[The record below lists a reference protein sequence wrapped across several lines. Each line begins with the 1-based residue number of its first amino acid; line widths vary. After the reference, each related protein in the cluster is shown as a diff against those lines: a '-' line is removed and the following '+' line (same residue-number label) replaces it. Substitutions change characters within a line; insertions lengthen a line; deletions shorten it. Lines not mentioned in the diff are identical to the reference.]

1 MRRHAVSDFSRT
13 PVVRLHEG
21 RVTTA
26 VPLALSDALRDW
38 LDLGLRWLHVIA
50 AMAWIGTS
58 FYFVLLDQSLRPPKD
73 AADADAGVG
82 GELWEVHGGG
92 FYNVQKYVVAPKQ
105 LPDHLAWFKWEAYTT
120 WLSGFGL
127 MLVLYYLEASS
138 ALVKPGDDLEPWLAV
153 TISIALLA
161 VAWIAYDVLNRLV
174 SDGRVLW
181 PVLFV
186 LVALS
191 AWASAELFSP
201 RAAWLQVGAMIGTVM
216 AANVFFVIIPAHW
229 ELIRAK
235 EAGREPDPAPGIQ
248 AKQRSVHNNYLTL
261 PVLLAMLAGHFPF
274 AYGADHAWLVL
285 VVLMV
290 IGAWARL
297 FFNLRHTGR
306 SHWWMPVAGAVA
318 FVALAVLVERSDDA
332 TVPPAAA
339 ADLALGKRVF
349 TSAGCAGC
357 HTLADAGAT
366 GAVGPSLDAAQPS
379 ASLVT
384 ERVTNGQG
392 VMPSF
397 AGKLSPAEIDA
408 VAAYVSGAAG

>member
-1 MRRHAVSDFSRT
+1 M
-13 PVVRLHEG
+13 
-21 RVTTA
+21 TA
-26 VPLALSDALRDW
+26 LPLALSDAVSDW

-73 AADADAGVG
+73 ASDADAGVG

-92 FYNVQKYVVAPKQ
+92 FYHVQKYVVAPLR

-153 TISIALLA
+153 SISIVLLA

-174 SDGRVLW
+174 SDGRILW
-181 PVLFV
+181 PVLFG

-191 AWASAELFSP
+191 AWGSYELFSP

-216 AANVFFVIIPAHW
+216 SANVFFVIIPAHW

-235 EAGREPDPAPGIQ
+235 EAGREPDPRPAIQ

-261 PVLLAMLAGHFPF
+261 PVLVTMLAGHFPF

-285 VVLMV
+285 LALMA

-297 FFNLRHTGR
+297 FFNLRHAGR
-306 SHWWMPVAGAVA
+306 THWWMPVAGAAA
-318 FVALAVLVERSDDA
+318 FVALAVAVEQQDESAASA
-332 TVPPAAA
+332 TT
-339 ADLALGKRVF
+339 ADVARGKQVF
-349 TSAGCAGC
+349 STAGCGAC
-357 HTLADAGAT
+357 HTLADAGST
-366 GAVGPSLDAAQPS
+366 GSVGPSLDAAEPS
-379 ASLVT
+379 AELVA
-384 ERVTNGQG
+384 ERVRNGQG
-392 VMPSF
+392 AMPAF
-397 AGKLSPAEIDA
+397 AGTLSDEEIDA
-408 VAAYVSGAAG
+408 VAAYVSSAARG

>member
-1 MRRHAVSDFSRT
+1 
-13 PVVRLHEG
+13 
-21 RVTTA
+21 VTTA
-26 VPLALSDALRDW
+26 LPLALSDAVSDW

-73 AADADAGVG
+73 ASDADAGVG

-92 FYNVQKYVVAPKQ
+92 FYHVQKYVVAPPK

-127 MLVLYYLEASS
+127 MIVLYYLKASS
-138 ALVKPGDDLEPWLAV
+138 ALVKPGDDVEPWVAV
-153 TISIALLA
+153 AISIALLA
-161 VAWIAYDVLNRLV
+161 AAWIVYDLLNRLV

-181 PVLFV
+181 SILLG

-191 AWASAELFSP
+191 AWGSYELFSP

-235 EAGREPDPAPGIQ
+235 EAGREPDPRPAIQ

-261 PVLLAMLAGHFPF
+261 PVLLTMLAGHFPF
-274 AYGADHAWLVL
+274 AYGADQAWLVL
-285 VVLMV
+285 LALMLV
-290 IGAWARL
+290 GAWARL
-297 FFNLRHTGR
+297 FFNLRHAGR
-306 SHWWMPVAGAVA
+306 THWWMPVAGAVA
-318 FVALAVLVERSDDA
+318 FVAIAVAVEQQDEPAGASA
-332 TVPPAAA
+332 TPASIAR
-339 ADLALGKRVF
+339 GKQVF
-349 TSAGCAGC
+349 ASAGCAAC

-366 GAVGPSLDAAQPS
+366 GTVGPSLDAAKPS
-379 ASLVT
+379 AELVA
-384 ERVTNGQG
+384 ERVRNGQG

-397 AGKLSPAEIDA
+397 AGRLSAEDIQA
-408 VAAYVSGAAG
+408 VAAYVSSAAAG

>member
-1 MRRHAVSDFSRT
+1 
-13 PVVRLHEG
+13 
-21 RVTTA
+21 VT
-26 VPLALSDALRDW
+26 LALSDALRDW

-73 AADADAGVG
+73 AADRGAGVG

-92 FYNVQKYVVAPKQ
+92 FYRVQKYVVAPPR

-138 ALVKPGDDLEPWLAV
+138 TLVRPGSDLEPSVAV
-153 TISIALLA
+153 VLSLALLA
-161 VAWIAYDVLNRLV
+161 AAWIAYDVLNRLV

-181 PVLFV
+181 PVLFALVV
-186 LVALS
+186 LATWGS
-191 AWASAELFSP
+191 SELFSP

-216 AANVFFVIIPAHW
+216 AANVFVVIIPAHW

-235 EAGREPDPAPGIQ
+235 EAGREPDPAPAIQ

-261 PVLLAMLAGHFPF
+261 PVLLTMLAGHFPF

-285 VVLMV
+285 VALMA

-297 FFNLRHTGR
+297 FYNLRHTGR
-306 SHWWMPVAGAVA
+306 TYWAMPVVGIAA
-318 FVALAVLVERSDDA
+318 FVALAVLVERSDDS
-332 TVPPAAA
+332 VPAATA
-339 ADLALGKRVF
+339 GDVVVGKRVF
-349 TSAGCAGC
+349 ASAGCAGC

-366 GAVGPSLDAAQPS
+366 GTVGPNLDAAKPS
-379 ASLVT
+379 ASLVAD
-384 ERVTNGQG
+384 RVTDGLG

-397 AGKLSPAEIDA
+397 AGKLTDAEIAA
-408 VAAYVSGAAG
+408 VAAYVSSAAAG

>member
-1 MRRHAVSDFSRT
+1 M
-13 PVVRLHEG
+13 L
-21 RVTTA
+21 
-26 VPLALSDALRDW
+26 DW

-73 AADADAGVG
+73 ASHADAGVG

-92 FYNVQKYVVAPKQ
+92 FYHVQKYVVAPLR

-138 ALVKPGDDLEPWLAV
+138 ALVKPDDDLEPWLAV
-153 TISIALLA
+153 SISIVLLV

-174 SDGRVLW
+174 SDGRILW
-181 PVLFV
+181 PVLFG

-191 AWASAELFSP
+191 AWGSYELFSP

-216 AANVFFVIIPAHW
+216 SANVFFVIIPAHW

-235 EAGREPDPAPGIQ
+235 EAGREPDPRPAIQ

-261 PVLLAMLAGHFPF
+261 PVLVTMLAGHFPF

-285 VVLMV
+285 LALMA

-297 FFNLRHTGR
+297 FFNLRHAGR
-306 SHWWMPVAGAVA
+306 THWWMPVAGAAA
-318 FVALAVLVERSDDA
+318 FVALAVGVEQHDE
-332 TVPPAAA
+332 PAASA
-339 ADLALGKRVF
+339 TAVDVARGKRVF
-349 TSAGCAGC
+349 STSGCGAC
-357 HTLADAGAT
+357 HTLADAGST
-366 GAVGPSLDAAQPS
+366 GSVGPSLDAAEPS
-379 ASLVT
+379 AELVA
-384 ERVTNGQG
+384 ERVRNGQG
-392 VMPSF
+392 AMPAF
-397 AGKLSPAEIDA
+397 AGTLSDEEIDA
-408 VAAYVSGAAG
+408 VAAYVSSAAGG

>member
-1 MRRHAVSDFSRT
+1 
-13 PVVRLHEG
+13 
-21 RVTTA
+21 VTTL
-26 VPLALSDALRDW
+26 PLALSDAVSDW

-58 FYFVLLDQSLRPPKD
+58 FYFVLLDQSLRPPKERS
-73 AADADAGVG
+73 DADAGVG

-92 FYNVQKYVVAPKQ
+92 FYQVQKYVVAPPR
-105 LPDHLAWFKWEAYTT
+105 LPDHVAWFKWEAYTT

-138 ALVKPGDDLEPWLAV
+138 ALVNPGDDLDPWLAV

-161 VAWIAYDVLNRLV
+161 VAWVVYDVLNRLV

-181 PVLFV
+181 PVLFT

-201 RAAWLQVGAMIGTVM
+201 RAAWLQVGSMIGTVM
-216 AANVFFVIIPAHW
+216 AANVFFVIIPAHR

-235 EAGREPDPAPGIQ
+235 EEGREPDPRPGIQ

-261 PVLLAMLAGHFPF
+261 PVLLTMLAGHFPF

-285 VVLMV
+285 VALMA

-297 FFNLRHTGR
+297 FFNLRHGGR
-306 SHWWMPVAGAVA
+306 THWWMPVAGAVA
-318 FVALAVLVERSDDA
+318 FLAVAVLVERGDETVAAPAGPA
-332 TVPPAAA
+332 T
-339 ADLALGKRVF
+339 LAQGKRTF
-349 TSAGCAGC
+349 ASAGCGAC
-357 HTLADAGAT
+357 HTLADAGAAGT
-366 GAVGPSLDAAQPS
+366 VGPSLDSVEPS
-379 ASLVT
+379 TSLVA
-384 ERVTNGQG
+384 ERVRNGQG
-392 VMPSF
+392 AMPSF
-397 AGKLSPAEIDA
+397 AGQLTDEEIAA
-408 VAAYVSGAAG
+408 VAAYVSDAAAG